1 MTPSD
6 AEVETASGTY
16 AVATYPGGSAPVLAL
31 HGATSTNRLWLWF
44 HEAAPW
50 ATLVAPDLPGR
61 GLTPARP
68 GRPSSVGVH
77 ADELVSLLD
86 ALGLGT
92 VDVVGMSMGGFVA
105 VELAARH
112 PDRVRTLTLLD
123 GGLPVPTILPEA
135 LVDKTFRGQHD
146 MTDWPDV
153 AAYAEHLASTSTPLI
168 DPADPRFLEMCARDL
183 TRGADGGPVRRDVD
197 TVAADAVSVLAS
209 PRPAEALAEVRVPT
223 RLLHAQWAT
232 GEGTSPMYPAEH
244 VAGFPALSSAD
255 HLAGLDHAGVVMT
268 DRGAAAGA
276 ALLRASLGGPAGVA

>member
-6 AEVETASGTY
+6 AEVETAAGTY
-16 AVATYPGGSAPVLAL
+16 AVATYAGESAPVLAV

-77 ADELVSLLD
+77 ADELVGLLD
-86 ALGLGT
+86 ELGLGT
-92 VDVVGMSMGGFVA
+92 VDVLGMSMGGFVA

-123 GGLPVPTILPEA
+123 GGLPVPALLPED
-135 LVDKTFRGQHD
+135 LVDKTFRDQHD
-146 MTDWPDV
+146 GTDWPDV
-153 AAYAEHLASTSTPLI
+153 ATYAAHLAATSTPLI

-183 TRGADGGPVRRDVD
+183 TRGADGGPVRRDVN

-209 PRPAEALAEVRVPT
+209 SRPAEAFAEVGVPV
-223 RLLHAQWAT
+223 RLLHAEWAT
-232 GEGTSPMYPAEH
+232 GEGTAPMYPTEHVVGFPTLASVEH
-244 VAGFPALSSAD
+244 VAGT
-255 HLAGLDHAGVVMT
+255 DHAGVVMT

-276 ALLRASLGGPAGVA
+276 ALLRASLDEV

>member
-6 AEVETASGTY
+6 AEVVTAAGTY
-16 AVATYPGGSAPVLAL
+16 AVATYAGDSVPVLAV

-61 GLTPARP
+61 GHTPARP
-68 GRPSSVGVH
+68 GWSSSVVVH

-92 VDVVGMSMGGFVA
+92 VDVLGMSMGGFVA

-112 PDRVRTLTLLD
+112 PERVRTLTLLD
-123 GGLPVPTILPEA
+123 GGLPVPALLPPDAVEA
-135 LVDKTFRGQHD
+135 AFRGQHD
-146 MTDWPDV
+146 TTDWPDV
-153 AAYAEHLASTSTPLI
+153 RTYAAHLAATSTPLI
-168 DPADPRFLEMCARDL
+168 DPTDPRFLEMCARDL
-183 TRGADGGPVRRDVD
+183 ARGVGGGPVRRDVD

-209 PRPAEALAEVRVPT
+209 PRPAEAFAEVRVPT
-223 RLLHAQWAT
+223 RLLHAEWAT

-244 VAGFPALSSAD
+244 VAGFSTLTSVE
-255 HLAGLDHAGVVMT
+255 HVQGVDHAGVVMT
-268 DRGAAAGA
+268 DRGATAGA
-276 ALLRASLGGPAGVA
+276 ALLRASLDGG

>member
-6 AEVETASGTY
+6 AEVETAAGTY
-16 AVATYPGGSAPVLAL
+16 AVATYAGESAPVLAV

-77 ADELVSLLD
+77 ADELVGLLD
-86 ALGLGT
+86 ELGLGT
-92 VDVVGMSMGGFVA
+92 VDVLGMSMGGFVA

-123 GGLPVPTILPEA
+123 GGLPVPALLPED
-135 LVDKTFRGQHD
+135 LVQKTFRDQHD
-146 MTDWPDV
+146 RTDWPDV
-153 AAYAEHLASTSTPLI
+153 ATYAAHLAATSTPLI
-168 DPADPRFLEMCARDL
+168 DPADPRFVEMCARDL
-183 TRGADGGPVRRDVD
+183 TRGADGGPVRRDVN

-209 PRPAEALAEVRVPT
+209 SRPAEAFAEVRVPT
-223 RLLHAQWAT
+223 RLLHAEWAT
-232 GEGTSPMYPAEH
+232 GEGTAPMYPSEH
-244 VAGFPALSSAD
+244 VAGFST
-255 HLAGLDHAGVVMT
+255 LASVEHVAGTDHAGVVMT

-276 ALLRASLGGPAGVA
+276 ALLRASLDEV